1 MKSVW
6 ENSWFMIPVL
16 LFFNIGLAV
25 SFFVPY
31 GDEILYL
38 NDLRKEPFNSIF
50 KIATLLGEVHAYIIC
65 GVAAL
70 FWRYRFALLITLA
83 GLITLP
89 VVHLFKT
96 FFGTDR
102 PITFFKNLGLDHII
116 VKVPGVILNVGPTSF
131 PSGHT
136 MAAFA
141 LFSLLA
147 VFLGRNRRYWGL
159 IFAGFA
165 VLTGI
170 SRVFLVQHFLA
181 DILVGAT
188 LGLGVSWFVLQLD
201 KMPFFQKKEWLDR
214 SLRLGKERVRQKTK
228 PDA

>member
-16 LFFNIGLAV
+16 LFFNIGFAL
-25 SFFVPY
+25 FLFVPY
-31 GDEILYL
+31 GYEILYL
-38 NDLRKEPFNSIF
+38 NDLRKEPFNTIF

-65 GVAAL
+65 GVAAI
-70 FWRYRFALLITLA
+70 FWRYRFTLLITLA

-89 VVHLFKT
+89 VVHFFKA
-96 FFGTDR
+96 FFGADR
-102 PITFFKNLGLDHII
+102 PITFFRNLGLDEI
-116 VKVPGVILNVGPTSF
+116 VVIVPGVTLNVGPTSF

-141 LFSLLA
+141 LFGLLAALLNIKHHRWSLL
-147 VFLGRNRRYWGL
+147 
-159 IFAGFA
+159 FAGLA
-165 VLTGI
+165 ALAGV
-170 SRVFLVQHFLA
+170 SRVFLVQHFLI
-181 DILVGAT
+181 DILVGAA

-214 SLRLGKERVRQKTK
+214 SLRLGKERVRQKTT
-228 PDA
+228 PGA